1 MLSED
6 MGSLFV
12 DAFDRERR
20 PALIAFLAALMSSG
34 SSGRKP

>member
-12 DAFDRERR
+12 DASDRERR
-20 PALIAFLAALMSSG
+20 ALIAFLAALMSSG
-34 SSGRKP
+34 SGGRKP